1 MILRIMLNT
10 KGVSEMINEHP
21 PKMTEENALMWKQT
35 NLMNKYTEETKVVPY
50 IKFNEVAPKQNTYLG
65 KIR

>member
-1 MILRIMLNT
+1 
-10 KGVSEMINEHP
+10 MINEHP

-35 NLMNKYTEETKVVPY
+35 NLMNKYTEETKVNPVLR
-50 IKFNEVAPKQNTYLG
+50 FNEVAPKQDTYLG